1 MGPKRSKAGG
11 TGTADK
17 AAVAALRALPASGLL
32 AGDTRSLLYGVTRPC
47 GSRCRDS
54 DKNPNCL
61 CTLRP
66 VAATANSAARGKRG
80 ELWRFAAEDKV
91 EP

>member
-1 MGPKRSKAGG
+1 MILNFCI
-11 TGTADK
+11 
-17 AAVAALRALPASGLL
+17 AV
-32 AGDTRSLLYGVTRPC
+32 C
-47 GSRCRDS
+47 CRDS

-80 ELWRFAAEDKV
+80 ELWRFAAEDAV
-91 EP
+91 NEP

>member
-1 MGPKRSKAGG
+1 MVPR
-11 TGTADK
+11 TG
-17 AAVAALRALPASGLL
+17 
-32 AGDTRSLLYGVTRPC
+32 GDTYDVGVRDLSIMHGPFSVAPC
-47 GSRCRDS
+47 PTLMILNFCIAVCCRDS